1 MSDEDIKQRRRC
13 KCCNK
18 MYDYAVPNNHS
29 TRFFCEDC
37 TDLPEPI
44 RKVLATFNK
53 RLVEIEEKN
62 KPPQKPAVK
71 N

>member
-1 MSDEDIKQRRRC
+1 
-13 KCCNK
+13 
-18 MYDYAVPNNHS
+18 MYDYAVQNSHA

-53 RLVEIEEKN
+53 RLIEIEEKI
-62 KPPQKPAVK
+62 KPPQKPAAK